1 MIGYIGLGMLICG
14 YSLLLT
20 RYRAYMVPV
29 NAVASIALT
38 IHAYFLNDIVF
49 IIVNGLVACIL
60 LLTYAKEKR
69 NNKKAIS

>member
-1 MIGYIGLGMLICG
+1 MIGYIGLGMLVCG

-49 IIVNGLVACIL
+49 IIVNALVAGIL

-69 NNKKAIS
+69 NNKKTVS